1 MKSIDKINHHLANI
15 GAPVLNFVAF
25 NGFLSRIFV
34 STVRLLFVGH
44 RHGQPDRMCHVFADI
59 RSGGI
64 DALPVVILMAPTVI
78 DPSAERQPHSAFLT
92 RNRRKAN

>member
-15 GAPVLNFVAF
+15 GTPVLNFMAF

-34 STVRLLFVGH
+34 STVRLLLDDH
-44 RHGQPDRMCHVFADI
+44 RHWQSERMRHVFADI

-64 DALPVVILMAPTVI
+64 DDIK
-78 DPSAERQPHSAFLT
+78 PSEVRWLFHKADAFPQH
-92 RNRRKAN
+92 RRPW